1 MEKEPTQSKMPF
13 RKHTLMLE
21 GRTRAKLAGVTA
33 VSCFNDQEVVLETSE
48 GEVALMGEGLHIEQL
63 NLEDGQLGVTGEIA
77 AILGRSPN
85 TVRSQ
90 LSRGRALLH
99 DAWKGAEEL

>member
-1 MEKEPTQSKMPF
+1 MEKDATQGKVPF

-77 AILGRSPN
+77 AIEYSELSP
-85 TVRSQ
+85 RKER
-90 LSRGRALLH
+90 RGLFARRR
-99 DAWKGAEEL
+99 K

>member
-63 NLEDGQLGVTGEIA
+63 NLEGGQLGVTGEIA
-77 AILGRSPN
+77 AIDYSDLSP
-85 TVRSQ
+85 RKER
-90 LSRGRALLH
+90 RGLFARRR
-99 DAWKGAEEL
+99 K

>member
-1 MEKEPTQSKMPF
+1 MEKDITQSKTPY
-13 RKHTLMLE
+13 RKHSLMLE

-63 NLEDGQLGVTGEIA
+63 NLDDGQLDVTGEISGVEYSE
-77 AILGRSPN
+77 LSP
-85 TVRSQ
+85 RKERRG
-90 LSRGRALLH
+90 LFSRRR
-99 DAWKGAEEL
+99 K